1 MDPRHSALVSE
12 IERLSGAIQSHRAR
26 GRARVRARP
35 YRNRSLAVSRDA
47 WVHRRSA
54 GSVSLVNPAVFHE
67 RARSSAARAPTRGA
81 PRARAGARRGRDASV
96 RRGDRMGEVLVDGVT
111 FVFDE
116 SGTKLVKKSVAGAP
130 EATPLHTSVNGHA
143 YVRTKRG
150 NLIAREL
157 VAQRRAARAALCA
170 FYTRSGTCRR
180 GARCPYIHDPARV
193 ALCPGALKPSGCV
206 NARCQMS
213 HTRSAHNAPHCVHF
227 LRSGT
232 CRNGDA
238 CPYTHTP
245 LAPDAR
251 VCSAFARL
259 GWCDAGAA
267 CTSRH
272 AFECPD
278 YAAGECRDAACR
290 LAHVRPEPTPDVLFV
305 RDDSGADDRYFAMDV
320 PESAP
325 APADAD
331 ESGLDADFIAIES
344 VTSGEEGSE
353 GSEGEGEES
362 EGEGE
367 GEESEGQGE
376 GRDQEDQE
384 PTHAPSHPYAPS
396 TPHAP
401 PTPSPTSDDEVDQAL
416 QSW

>member
-26 GRARVRARP
+26 GRTRARP

-47 WVHRRSA
+47 WVHRRSV

-67 RARSSAARAPTRGA
+67 RARSSAARAPARGA
-81 PRARAGARRGRDASV
+81 PRTRTRRGDASV

-116 SGTKLVKKSVAGAP
+116 SGTKLVKKSVAGAS
-130 EATPLHTSVNGHA
+130 ESTPLHTSVNGHE

-157 VAQRRAARAALCA
+157 VAQRRAARESLCA
-170 FYTRSGTCRR
+170 FYTRNGTCRR
-180 GARCPYIHDPARV
+180 GAKCPYIHDRARV

-206 NARCQMS
+206 NARCQMN

-251 VCSAFARL
+251 VCREFARL
-259 GWCDAGAA
+259 GWCDAGDA

-290 LAHVRPEPTPDVLFV
+290 LAHVRPEPTPHVLFV

-331 ESGLDADFIAIES
+331 DSALDADFIAIES
-344 VTSGEEGSE
+344 VTS
-353 GSEGEGEES
+353 

-367 GEESEGQGE
+367 GEGE
-376 GRDQEDQE
+376 GEAE
-384 PTHAPSHPYAPS
+384 G
-396 TPHAP
+396 
-401 PTPSPTSDDEVDQAL
+401 EG
-416 QSW
+416 